1 MSRVRDIVT
10 RATALV
16 EAVTALLATQTV
28 THLVNAAKAVGAED
42 YVKRAADELV
52 ARLHSVNLWLDENLR
67 LPLRDLGVLQGLLR
81 LISPL
86 VRGVG
91 DLFDA
96 IGDGTA
102 ARMGLDGV
110 LVATDALSKG
120 VQTGRKMVDA
130 GATFLE
136 GMPTEADLNR
146 LMGAFAD
153 MMSTLRAWTTD
164 VLEGVDAVAA

>member
-1 MSRVRDIVT
+1 MSRARDIVT

-28 THLVNAAKAVGAED
+28 THIVNAAKAVGAED
-42 YVKRAADELV
+42 YVKRAADALV
-52 ARLHSVNLWLDENLR
+52 AGLSSVNDWLDENLR
-67 LPLRDLGVLQGLLR
+67 APLRDLGVLRGLLR

-102 ARMGLDGV
+102 AAMGLDGV
-110 LVATDALSKG
+110 LVATDALSKA
-120 VQTGRKMVDA
+120 VQTGRKAVDA

-136 GMPTEADLNR
+136 GMPTELDLDR
-146 LMGAFAD
+146 LMAAFTA
-153 MMSTLRAWTTD
+153 MMATLRAWTTE